1 VMNVLARCGWTR
13 FFAYCMLKR
22 LVGLPS
28 ALVLA
33 PSAYGKLFDE
43 IKIYVG
49 YFRFP
54 AVLALLLARGIV
66 YQDFSLSGPHSAAF
80 NASALCALLCMLL
93 AENVEDF
100 IVVQQIVPMSPVLS
114 EFVDTNLHSFGRH
127 GSLLSMDLRV
137 QHGKSVDGG
146 PESSGDAWRMEE
158 LDQNG
163 RKRIQHAKSKSS
175 AVKMSS
181 ILPSEQTPRPETENP
196 GHSPLAGPP
205 AATSGEGRA
214 RASRLSLESEE
225 RVIEKPS
232 GSRPS
237 VAPPPPEEEADGSPV
252 PSLQP
257 LPLGPSERLS
267 VSVMNMH
274 RQISQRSVRDSGDD
288 TQVVVIASLGECRHS
303 SPSRIRRWFGQQ
315 RSVHPS
321 LLLHGLRAMPF
332 ACQLAPVAALS
343 EATLC
348 FLNTAVG
355 PGFLRG
361 LRGVPCEDSEGFES
375 LWWPCPMV
383 C

>member
-1 VMNVLARCGWTR
+1 
-13 FFAYCMLKR
+13 
-22 LVGLPS
+22 
-28 ALVLA
+28 
-33 PSAYGKLFDE
+33 
-43 IKIYVG
+43 
-49 YFRFP
+49 
-54 AVLALLLARGIV
+54 
-66 YQDFSLSGPHSAAF
+66 
-80 NASALCALLCMLL
+80 MLL

-274 RQISQRSVRDSGDD
+274 RCLGSG
-288 TQVVVIASLGECRHS
+288 
-303 SPSRIRRWFGQQ
+303 IR
-315 RSVHPS
+315 V
-321 LLLHGLRAMPF
+321 LRGSF
-332 ACQLAPVAALS
+332 WKVALS
-343 EATLC
+343 LDRSKSFSSTPRSKL
-348 FLNTAVG
+348 LI
-355 PGFLRG
+355 
-361 LRGVPCEDSEGFES
+361 
-375 LWWPCPMV
+375 
-383 C
+383 